1 MGKPLAA
8 LLAGAAIAMAPAHAL
23 AAERPWSEEVIGSHA
38 PFDPGAADTAEK
50 SQALVER
57 GEALFKGKF
66 VGKDGAGRPDATQA
80 IIPTKRRRPALEA
93 YQRLAGPDA
102 NSCADCHF
110 DPVLGAGAPFSGSAF
125 VSEGF
130 ESADFDTVDPQFSNQ
145 RNSIALQGVGLVEL
159 LAREMTAELHRQR
172 KAALAEARET
182 GEAVARPLSSK
193 GVSFGAITARPDG
206 IVDFAKLEGVDQD
219 LVIRPLS
226 HKGVIVSLR
235 QFTVNALNAHHGIQA
250 AERFGAR
257 WTGTDDFDGD
267 GIGDEIGEGDV
278 SALVA
283 WLATRE
289 APGRKTDLPDIWR
302 EAAAEGEKRFS
313 EIGCAEC
320 HIPALPLEAAVFTDP
335 GPLDTAGTLRQAEV
349 DRPIQLDLEA
359 LSWVKALPRDD
370 QGRILVPLF
379 GDLKRHK
386 VSDQRRER
394 LGNELLAQ
402 RFVERDVFM
411 TAELWGVGSTAPY
424 GHRGDLTT
432 LDEVIR
438 AHAGEAT
445 EIRKRY
451 EDLGEEDRQSIVA
464 FLRSLEISQ

>member
-1 MGKPLAA
+1 MDN
-8 LLAGAAIAMAPAHAL
+8 LLAGLFAGVAIVLAPVPVL
-23 AAERPWSEEVIGSHA
+23 SAEMPWSERVIGAYA
-38 PFDPGAADTAEK
+38 PFDPAAADTPEAAE
-50 SQALVER
+50 ALIER

-66 VGKDGAGRPDATQA
+66 IRQDGAGRPDATQA
-80 IIPTKRRRPALEA
+80 IVPTKRRRPVLETF
-93 YQRLAGPDA
+93 QRLAGPDA

-145 RNSIALQGVGLVEL
+145 RNSIALQGVGLIEL
-159 LAREMTAELHRQR
+159 LAREMTAELHDQR
-172 KAALAEARET
+172 KAALAKAREA
-182 GEAVARPLSSK
+182 GKAVIQPLSSK
-193 GVSFGAITARPDG
+193 GVSFGSIAARPDG

-235 QFTVNALNAHHGIQA
+235 QFTVNALNTHHGIQA
-250 AERFGAR
+250 AERFGVR
-257 WTGTDDFDGD
+257 WTGTADFDGD
-267 GIGDEIGEGDV
+267 EVADEIGEGDV

-283 WLATRE
+283 WMATRA
-289 APGRKTDLPDIWR
+289 APGRKADLPDVWQ
-302 EAAAEGEKRFS
+302 EAAAAGETRFA
-313 EIGCAEC
+313 EIGCTQC

-349 DRPIQLDLEA
+349 SRPIGLDLET
-359 LSWVKALPRDD
+359 LEWVKALPRDNK
-370 QGRILVPLF
+370 GRILVPLF

-386 VSDQRRER
+386 ISDQRRER

-445 EIRKRY
+445 DVRKRY
-451 EDLGEEDRQSIVA
+451 ENLGEEDRQSIIA
-464 FLRSLEISQ
+464 FLRSLEITQ